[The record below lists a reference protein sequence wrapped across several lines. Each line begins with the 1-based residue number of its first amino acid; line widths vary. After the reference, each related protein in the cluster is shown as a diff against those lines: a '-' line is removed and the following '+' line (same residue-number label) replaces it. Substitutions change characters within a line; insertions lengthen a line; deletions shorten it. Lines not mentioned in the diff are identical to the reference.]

1 VGEGLTLDVAVA
13 GDRASVAV
21 GGAVDVSTAAEVHER
36 LVALVSEGVRHVV
49 VDLEGTAYLDASG
62 VDVFV
67 RAFKLL
73 SALGGTFSVV
83 CPHPHLA
90 KLFTISALADALS
103 VQATRADAPAVA
115 RPGGRR
121 SSLGP

>member
-1 VGEGLTLDVAVA
+1 MSEGLTLDVLAA

-36 LVALVSEGVRHVV
+36 LVALVSEGVRHLV
-49 VDLEGTAYLDASG
+49 VDLEGTTYLDASG

-73 SALGGTFSVV
+73 SALDGTFSVV
-83 CPHPHLA
+83 CPQPHLA
-90 KLFTISALADALS
+90 KLFTISALSDALS
-103 VQATRADAPAVA
+103 VHATRADVPAA
-115 RPGGRR
+115 AEPGSRR